1 LNKILFFRFKEN
13 SNKIKSLKLKI
24 EKFRNI
30 IQSPEMH
37 LHEYFSEMK
46 FKIDILFDPLIVE
59 CQSETKKNKL
69 TDNWLEIIDRIKLFE
84 YECMTCHSMNRF
96 EFNIE
101 QFDALE
107 TKLNEFLIL
116 VESKLVEY
124 QDENKLSDLPL
135 QRQGN
140 EVVFNFTKQ
149 IDKIQFDLDK
159 SLFLNKTIVFLE
171 RDANLDKE
179 VFFIKMDST
188 ETAGKLL
195 IISNIFFSTNEI
207 NEAFR

>member
-1 LNKILFFRFKEN
+1 
-13 SNKIKSLKLKI
+13 
-24 EKFRNI
+24 
-30 IQSPEMH
+30 
-37 LHEYFSEMK
+37 
-46 FKIDILFDPLIVE
+46 
-59 CQSETKKNKL
+59 
-69 TDNWLEIIDRIKLFE
+69 
-84 YECMTCHSMNRF
+84 MNRF

-140 EVVFNFTKQ
+140 EIVFNITKQ

-159 SLFLNKTIVFLE
+159 SLFLNKKDWSFL
-171 RDANLDKE
+171 N
-179 VFFIKMDST
+179 
-188 ETAGKLL
+188 
-195 IISNIFFSTNEI
+195 
-207 NEAFR
+207 